1 MMKTLKSP
9 NTHIEVSNTRIAYYS
24 LWNEIFQKFE
34 IRGKERDKLRHE
46 IEFEALGIK
55 KSSKNFN
62 KRDFDI
68 CFSVARKLLKNGD
81 VCISGNDAALD
92 AEQGECR
99 RYVFAIEKI
108 CESDDY
114 ISEIANDKFGVANW
128 RTLSSYQLWQL
139 LITVKNRMS
148 TITKKRQDTNEQ
160 F

>member
-148 TITKKRQDTNEQ
+148 TITKKRQDTNEP

>member
-1 MMKTLKSP
+1 MMKTSRASKS
-9 NTHIEVSNTRIAYYS
+9 HIRTSNTRIAYYS
-24 LWNEIFQKFE
+24 RWNEIFQKFE

-128 RTLSSYQLWQL
+128 RMLSSYQLWQL

-148 TITKKRQDTNEQ
+148 AITKKRQDTNEP

>member
-1 MMKTLKSP
+1 MKTLKSP

-148 TITKKRQDTNEQ
+148 TITKKRQDTNEP

>member
-108 CESDDY
+108 CESDEY

-148 TITKKRQDTNEQ
+148 TITKKRQDTNEP

>member
-9 NTHIEVSNTRIAYYS
+9 KTHIKASNTRIAYYS

-34 IRGKERDKLRHE
+34 IHGKERDKPRHE
-46 IEFEALGIK
+46 IELEALGVK
-55 KSSKNFN
+55 KSSKNFSR
-62 KRDFDI
+62 RDFDI
-68 CFSVARKLLKNGD
+68 CFSIARRLLKNGD
-81 VCISGNDAALD
+81 VCISENDAVLD

-114 ISEIANDKFGVANW
+114 ISEISNDKFGVVNW
-128 RTLSSYQLWQL
+128 RMLSHYQLWQL

-148 TITKKRQDTNEQ
+148 AIAKKRQDINEP